1 MIKNSLK
8 IYFTSFKY
16 FWIPL
21 VFIIGGFS
29 IGAGIVYFGARNQI
43 EDLLNKVKEMANGAS
58 LSVNDLINYLI
69 VESRNL
75 PWNNFIDLIR
85 VLFKENWLLGT
96 IENFFSTAVEDYA
109 SYKDAIK
116 DEILNSYH
124 SMLTYYVVFF
134 SFLGVGLLGG
144 YFLTGSLIK
153 KKWAPKSIW
162 RALIVVAI
170 DFILSAGMV
179 ALIGWLT
186 SLWTPAVYIS
196 SIISAVLYALIMVI
210 KAYFAQR
217 EKDTKFTDIV
227 NIKLIALVLL
237 MIFILF
243 FISAGMLVL
252 IFLLLMLIP
261 FKQATLFILLGC
273 AYVIF
278 IITSLT
284 INILAEAEVYRTKKA

>member
-69 VESRNL
+69 VESRSL

-134 SFLGVGLLGG
+134 SFLGVGLIGG

-278 IITSLT
+278 IITSIA

>member
-29 IGAGIVYFGARNQI
+29 IGAGIVYLGARNQI

-109 SYKDAIK
+109 AYKDAIK